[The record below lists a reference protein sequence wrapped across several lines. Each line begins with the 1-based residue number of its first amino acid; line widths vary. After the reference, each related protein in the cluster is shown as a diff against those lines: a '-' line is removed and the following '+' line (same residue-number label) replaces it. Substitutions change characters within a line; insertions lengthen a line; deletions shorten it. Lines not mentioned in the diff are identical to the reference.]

1 MAKQN
6 REVEYIDVLEDAKQ
20 LDTMLGHS
28 DGQRRVPVI
37 VDGDKILI
45 GFKGKS

>member
-6 REVEYIDVLEDAKQ
+6 REVEYIDVLEDSKQ
-20 LDTMLGHS
+20 LDKMLAHS